1 MPFEIIV
8 IIFSSLIGYLLGSV
22 NTSII
27 IGKIIYKIDVRE
39 HGSGNAGA
47 TNALRTL
54 GKGAA
59 AAVVAGD
66 FLKGIL
72 ACLIGR
78 YVFGEINPGSGVFLG
93 EYFAGFFA
101 VIGHNWPAYFGFKGG
116 KGVMTSFAVI
126 IMFSPVS
133 ALICLG
139 AFIAVVAITRYVS
152 LGSIVG
158 AILFLVIAFLL
169 KEPLPMMIIG
179 TALVALIIIRHS
191 ANIKRL
197 INGNEKKLSFK
208 KQKDEER

>member
-1 MPFEIIV
+1 MPEIIV
-8 IIFSSLIGYLLGSV
+8 IVFSSIIGYLLGSV

-27 IGKIIYKIDVRE
+27 IGKIVYKTDVRE

-47 TNALRTL
+47 TNVLRTF
-54 GKGAA
+54 GKTAA
-59 AAVVAGD
+59 LAVVAGD
-66 FLKGIL
+66 FLKGVL

-78 YVFGEINPGSGVFLG
+78 YVFGEINPGTGIFLG

-126 IMFSPVS
+126 LMFSPVA

-139 AFIAVVAITRYVS
+139 AFIVIVALTRYVS
-152 LGSIVG
+152 LGSMLSAV
-158 AILFLVIAFLL
+158 LFLILAFILN
-169 KEPLPMMIIG
+169 EPLPMLLIG
-179 TALVALIIIRHS
+179 AAMVALIIIRHS

-197 INGNEKKLSFK
+197 FAGNEKKLSFK
-208 KQKDEER
+208 KTEER

>member
-1 MPFEIIV
+1 MPEMIV
-8 IIFSSLIGYLLGSV
+8 IVFSSIIGYLLGSV

-27 IGKIIYKIDVRE
+27 IGKIVYKTDVRE

-47 TNALRTL
+47 TNVLRTF
-54 GKGAA
+54 GKAA
-59 AAVVAGD
+59 AIAVVAGD
-66 FLKGIL
+66 FLKGVL

-78 YVFGEINPGSGVFLG
+78 YVFGEVNPGTGIFLG

-126 IMFSPVS
+126 LMFSPVA

-139 AFIAVVAITRYVS
+139 AFIVIVAITRYVS
-152 LGSIVG
+152 LGSMLS
-158 AILFLVIAFLL
+158 AILFLILIFIF
-169 KEPLPMMIIG
+169 KEPLPMMLIG

-197 INGNEKKLSFK
+197 VSGNEKKLSFK
-208 KQKDEER
+208 KA

>member
-1 MPFEIIV
+1 MPEIIV
-8 IIFSSLIGYLLGSV
+8 IVFSSIIGYLLGSV

-27 IGKIIYKIDVRE
+27 IGKIVYKTDVRE

-47 TNALRTL
+47 TNVLRTF
-54 GKGAA
+54 GKTAA
-59 AAVVAGD
+59 LAVVAGD
-66 FLKGIL
+66 FLKGVL

-78 YVFGEINPGSGVFLG
+78 YVFGEINPGTGIFLG

-126 IMFSPVS
+126 LMFSPVA

-139 AFIAVVAITRYVS
+139 AFIVIVALTRYVS
-152 LGSIVG
+152 LGSMLSAV
-158 AILFLVIAFLL
+158 LFLILAFILN
-169 KEPLPMMIIG
+169 EPLPMILIG
-179 TALVALIIIRHS
+179 AAMVALIIIRHS

-197 INGNEKKLSFK
+197 FAGNEKKLSFK
-208 KQKDEER
+208 KTEER

>member
-1 MPFEIIV
+1 MPFEIII

-27 IGKIIYKIDVRE
+27 IGKLLYKIDVRE

-47 TNALRTL
+47 TNALRTM

-59 AAVVAGD
+59 VAVVAGD
-66 FLKGIL
+66 FLKGVL
-72 ACLIGR
+72 ACLLGR

-93 EYFAGFFA
+93 EYFAGFFV

-126 IMFSPVS
+126 LMFSTVA

-139 AFIAVVAITRYVS
+139 AFIIIVAITRYVS
-152 LGSIVG
+152 LGSMLG
-158 AILFLVIAFLL
+158 ALLFLIIAFIL
-169 KEPLPMMIIG
+169 KEPLPMLLIG

-191 ANIKRL
+191 TNIKRL

-208 KQKDEER
+208 KD